1 MFSFF
6 VFSLFTCLKCSG
18 VKQEDGKYKHTVD
31 LPKTTFGMRA
41 NSTVREPE
49 IQRLWDENQV
59 FAKVADRNN
68 GVSSLF

>member
-1 MFSFF
+1 
-6 VFSLFTCLKCSG
+6 
-18 VKQEDGKYKHTVD
+18 
-31 LPKTTFGMRA
+31 MRA

-68 GVSSLF
+68 GVSLVLTLDSMLLGVKLLTILEYLDLLNLK